1 MNNNEKTIIEKIIKK
16 IEREN
21 KNQLI
26 ELINTPDLELN
37 VLKALA
43 ASLLPP
49 YFKCKSF
56 VDVAGYQA
64 LGINIGLCIHRKH
77 NKALY
82 SEDEL
87 DDALELLSV
96 VESAFKEERKAT
108 KDLYNKQVKTN
119 FTTAQFDK
127 LQHLRKSLNYS
138 SLAAFVRDAA
148 IQALDV
154 KPRQDVEFQHHFE
167 ETAKLSRAL
176 RHIAEN
182 LDGKQCIEDL
192 PSEINA
198 LKKDVDITRRMVVE
212 SHSSSTA
219 MLLAERF
226 LSVRQLEII
235 LKKKLKQEQEKNQ

>member
-1 MNNNEKTIIEKIIKK
+1 MNNNEKKIIEKIIKK

-21 KNQLI
+21 KKQLI

-64 LGINIGLCIHRKH
+64 VGINIGLCIHRKH

-138 SLAAFVRDAA
+138 SIAAFVRDAA

-154 KPRQDVEFQHHFE
+154 KPRQGNEFEHYFE
-167 ETAKLSRAL
+167 ETSKLSKAIRS
-176 RHIAEN
+176 IAEN
-182 LDGKQCIEDL
+182 LDDKKATSKLSAQ
-192 PSEINA
+192 
-198 LKKDVDITRRMVVE
+198 LKELKTLIDSTRKLAID
-212 SHSSSTA
+212 SHSSVTA
-219 MLLAERF
+219 MILARKY
-226 LSVRQLEII
+226 LSARQLEI
-235 LKKKLKQEQEKNQ
+235 LWKEKLEEEKNQ